1 MDTLNRSFQ
10 NTELM
15 RIIRDFI
22 CFVIRIA
29 IPFNFA
35 VGFYDMV
42 CCIGILLFRRKD
54 ICSVVVFCNHIF
66 RDRREI
72 LIAFECIFP
81 CAAGGG

>member
-29 IPFNFA
+29 IPFNFT
-35 VGFYDMV
+35 VGFYDTLCRV
-42 CCIGILLFRRKD
+42 GIMLF
-54 ICSVVVFCNHIF
+54 
-66 RDRREI
+66 
-72 LIAFECIFP
+72 A
-81 CAAGGG
+81 